1 MGAGHWLEVTGG
13 EDQGW
18 VIGAWV
24 RISHW
29 TVNLSPGTPAVIHQR
44 EEWMGWDG
52 VLDSRVPSLIPQP
65 GQASVFSQKFH
76 LNSLR
81 SYRASQA
88 PCLLWALCP
97 FYLRLRIF

>member
-65 GQASVFSQKFH
+65 GQASVFSQKFRD
-76 LNSLR
+76 LTG
-81 SYRASQA
+81 RARLHA
-88 PCLLWALCP
+88 CYGPCALST
-97 FYLRLRIF
+97 